1 MEKQNNTDT
10 GFKVNRLLLLEC
22 LFNRIPNVTFDDPL
36 IKPNIDIS
44 VNAQVDKDKVFV
56 TVTLKF
62 EQIKEERTEVSCLIT
77 MLGEFE
83 KIGDV
88 LIDLESFG
96 KVNGAAIIYP
106 YIREQLSN
114 ISLKA
119 GLGNIILPPANF
131 VKLNSETNK

>member
-1 MEKQNNTDT
+1 MENVTNTES
-10 GFKVNRLLLLEC
+10 GFKVNRILLLESN
-22 LFNRIPNVTFDDPL
+22 FNRIPNVSFNNPDV
-36 IKPNIDIS
+36 KSNIDIS
-44 VNAQVDKDKVFV
+44 VNSQTIDTKIFV

-62 EQIKEERTEVSCLIT
+62 SQLKEQLTEVSCLIT

-83 KIGDV
+83 QVGVVD
-88 LIDLESFG
+88 IDLDTFG

-114 ISLKA
+114 LSLKA

-131 VKLNSETNK
+131 VKLNS

>member
-1 MEKQNNTDT
+1 MKNENNSDT
-10 GFKVNRLLLLEC
+10 GFKVNRILLLESN
-22 LFNRIPNVTFDDPL
+22 FNRIPNVSFNDPV
-36 IKPNIDIS
+36 IKSNIDIS
-44 VNAQVDKDKVFV
+44 VNSQTKENKVFV

-62 EQIKEERTEVSCLIT
+62 EQLKEQLAEVSCIIT

-83 KIGDV
+83 QVGKID
-88 LIDLESFG
+88 LDLESFG

-114 ISLKA
+114 LSLKA

-131 VKLNSETNK
+131 VKLNS

>member
-1 MEKQNNTDT
+1 
-10 GFKVNRLLLLEC
+10 
-22 LFNRIPNVTFDDPL
+22 
-36 IKPNIDIS
+36 
-44 VNAQVDKDKVFV
+44 
-56 TVTLKF
+56 
-62 EQIKEERTEVSCLIT
+62 

-88 LIDLESFG
+88 LMDLESFG

-119 GLGNIILPPANF
+119 GIGNIILPPANF
-131 VKLNSETNK
+131 VKLNSETSK

>member
-1 MEKQNNTDT
+1 MKNENNSET
-10 GFKVNRLLLLEC
+10 GFKVNRILLLESN
-22 LFNRIPNVTFDDPL
+22 FNRIPNVSFNDPV
-36 IKPNIDIS
+36 IKSNIDIS
-44 VNAQVDKDKVFV
+44 VNSQTKENKVFV

-62 EQIKEERTEVSCLIT
+62 EQLKEQLAEVSCIIT

-83 KIGDV
+83 QVGEID
-88 LIDLESFG
+88 LDLESFG

-114 ISLKA
+114 LSLKA

-131 VKLNSETNK
+131 VKLNS

>member
-1 MEKQNNTDT
+1 METQNNTDT

-22 LFNRIPNVTFDDPL
+22 LFNRIPNVTFNDPS
-36 IKPNIDIS
+36 IKQNIDIS
-44 VNAQVDKDKVFV
+44 VNAQVDNDKVFV
-56 TVTLKF
+56 TVSLKF
-62 EQIKEERTEVSCLIT
+62 EQIKDETTEVSCVIT
-77 MLGEFE
+77 MLAEFE
-83 KIGDV
+83 KIGEI
-88 LIDLESFG
+88 LLDLENFG

-131 VKLNSETNK
+131 VKLNSTTNK

>member
-1 MEKQNNTDT
+1 MKNENNADT
-10 GFKVNRLLLLEC
+10 GFKVNRILLLESN
-22 LFNRIPNVTFDDPL
+22 FNRIPNVSFNDPL
-36 IKPNIDIS
+36 VKSNIDIS
-44 VNAQVDKDKVFV
+44 VNSQTIENKVFV

-62 EQIKEERTEVSCLIT
+62 EQLKEELVEVSCTIT

-83 KIGDV
+83 QVGNID
-88 LIDLESFG
+88 IDLESFG

-114 ISLKA
+114 LSLKA

-131 VKLNSETNK
+131 VKLNS

>member
-1 MEKQNNTDT
+1 MKNENNSET
-10 GFKVNRLLLLEC
+10 GFKVNRILLLESN
-22 LFNRIPNVTFDDPL
+22 FNRIPNVSFSDPA
-36 IKPNIDIS
+36 IKSNIDIS
-44 VNAQVDKDKVFV
+44 VNSQTKENKVFV

-62 EQIKEERTEVSCLIT
+62 EQLKEQLAEVSCIIT

-83 KIGDV
+83 QVGEID
-88 LIDLESFG
+88 LDLESFG

-114 ISLKA
+114 LSLKA

-131 VKLNSETNK
+131 VKLNS